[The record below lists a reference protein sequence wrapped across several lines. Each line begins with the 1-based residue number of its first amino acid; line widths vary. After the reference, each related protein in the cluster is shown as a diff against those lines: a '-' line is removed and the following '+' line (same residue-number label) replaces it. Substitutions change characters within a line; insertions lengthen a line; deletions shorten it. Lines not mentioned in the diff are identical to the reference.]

1 MTPKQI
7 RQWNQMRHTLLR
19 ISKQYMSSQK
29 LRKESEGEYGL
40 EFEEAIE
47 MAYENVQ
54 SEAKAAVKGVK
65 EIKLISETK
74 PPTE

>member
-40 EFEEAIE
+40 EFEESIE
-47 MAYENVQ
+47 MAYDNIQ
-54 SEAKAAVKGVK
+54 GEAKSAVKGVK
-65 EIKLISETK
+65 EIKILETK
-74 PPTE
+74 PEEI

>member
-19 ISKQYMSSQK
+19 ISKQYMNSQK
-29 LRKESEGEYGL
+29 LRKESESEYGL
-40 EFEEAIE
+40 EFEESIE
-47 MAYENVQ
+47 MAYDNIQ

-65 EIKLISETK
+65 EILPTPK
-74 PPTE
+74 PEFKP